1 MEKELEKYLENALRM
16 ARELMHAGAKAT
28 AREGATEESTFAMNA
43 GSALLKLTYLVA
55 KLTSDARAMLEKHD
69 VIECELRG
77 EISRLTDKV
86 NSEFAARDKQY
97 ALERELHGEIS
108 RLHCALQVALETN
121 EEQTNEISRL
131 NTRLRDMAEESNK
144 VAAYKS
150 ERDEYREKY
159 ELVNAVN
166 DSLESILDDTER
178 QRDALKAERDNA
190 WLELERIR
198 HAVNANPEESTLDEV
213 RRVVHQRDLARAKL
227 ERTSN
232 DINALIEKYS

>member
-1 MEKELEKYLENALRM
+1 MNNETGEFINDALRM
-16 ARELMHAGAKAT
+16 GRELMLAGATVT
-28 AREGATEESTFAMNA
+28 ASEGATDESAFAMDA
-43 GSALLKLTYLVA
+43 GSALLRLAYMVVKMDDT
-55 KLTSDARAMLEKHD
+55 
-69 VIECELRG
+69 VIEQAEMNMQQAQ
-77 EISRLTDKV
+77 EI
-86 NSEFAARDKQY
+86 AQ
-97 ALERELHGEIS
+97 
-108 RLHCALQVALETN
+108 
-121 EEQTNEISRL
+121 L
-131 NTRLRDMAEESNK
+131 NTRLRDMAEDANKAASLEESLED
-144 VAAYKS
+144 VWRRCDVYKS
-150 ERDEYREKY
+150 ERNEYREKY
-159 ELVNAVN
+159 ELMNAVN